1 MKDIDL
7 SKFILDVANEGI
19 EIYQVVVYQEDQLI
33 AQNLWRKPE
42 RVDIRSG
49 TKSFCATAAGF
60 AISEGLFSPED
71 FVTEHFKEEL
81 PENPSEYLQEMQ
93 LKHLLT
99 MTMGFGREEL
109 MGCQRESMKNV
120 KNWASYT
127 LSREVVYHPGDKFL
141 YNNIGPYLIGLLIQK
156 KTGMKLSEYLKPR
169 LFEPLG
175 IPSVEMREHCPM
187 GYEFGASGLML
198 DVYEFARLG
207 RLYLQDGMWEGKR
220 ILPEGWVKE
229 AATAHTYTMT
239 TPTLPGYEIYN
250 DNVIGATYG
259 YFFWIGPWGKWYY
272 ACGAHDQ
279 LCVVVP
285 EKRAVIATIANVT
298 KPGDLTIHLIA
309 KNIIPLLQ

>member
-1 MKDIDL
+1 M
-7 SKFILDVANEGI
+7 
-19 EIYQVVVYQEDQLI
+19 
-33 AQNLWRKPE
+33 
-42 RVDIRSG
+42 
-49 TKSFCATAAGF
+49 
-60 AISEGLFSPED
+60 
-71 FVTEHFKEEL
+71 TEHFKEEL

-187 GYEFGASGLML
+187 GYESL
-198 DVYEFARLG
+198 V
-207 RLYLQDGMWEGKR
+207 
-220 ILPEGWVKE
+220 P
-229 AATAHTYTMT
+229 AA
-239 TPTLPGYEIYN
+239 
-250 DNVIGATYG
+250 
-259 YFFWIGPWGKWYY
+259 
-272 ACGAHDQ
+272 
-279 LCVVVP
+279 
-285 EKRAVIATIANVT
+285 
-298 KPGDLTIHLIA
+298 
-309 KNIIPLLQ
+309 